1 MSSQK
6 NIYYLTGR
14 GGKLHTGVGQGL
26 IDRGFKV
33 SGREMS
39 GRFDSLTIQEQ
50 LDLIKGDLQANF
62 WHTDAK
68 IIAVSYGAYLLL
80 HTLASLESYPGSIL
94 LLSPVLG
101 GVINS
106 AEMRFYSPPRSD
118 KLMELAGTEKFSK
131 PREIEIHVGDNDW
144 QSPYQRVIDFSHA
157 VDGKFNVASDTG
169 HDLGKAYVSTI
180 LDEWL
185 KLSKIKYES

>member
-1 MSSQK
+1 MTSQK

-14 GGKLHTGVGQGL
+14 GGQLHTGVGQGL
-26 IDRGFKV
+26 IDRGFKI

-39 GRFDSLTIQEQ
+39 GTFDTLAIQNQ
-50 LDLIKGDLQANF
+50 VNFIKGDLQADF
-62 WHTDAK
+62 WHRDAK

-80 HTLASLESYPGSIL
+80 HTLADLEPYPGSVL

-106 AEMRFYSPPRSD
+106 AEMRYYSPPRSD
-118 KLMELAGTEKFSK
+118 KLMELAGIAKFPK

-144 QSPYQRVIDFSHA
+144 QSPYQRVIDFSHS
-157 VDGKFNVASDTG
+157 VTGKYNVVPDTG
-169 HDLGKAYVSTI
+169 HDLGRRYVSQV
-180 LDEWL
+180 LNSWL
-185 KLSKIKYES
+185 IT

>member
-1 MSSQK
+1 MTSQK

-14 GGKLHTGVGQGL
+14 GGQLHTGVGQGL
-26 IDRGFKV
+26 IDRGFKI

-39 GRFDSLTIQEQ
+39 GTFDTLAIQNQ
-50 LDLIKGDLQANF
+50 VNFIKGDLQADF
-62 WHTDAK
+62 WHRDAK

-80 HTLASLESYPGSIL
+80 HTLADLEPYPGSIL

-106 AEMRFYSPPRSD
+106 VEMRYYSPPRSD
-118 KLMELAGTEKFSK
+118 KLMKLAGKEKFPK

-144 QSPYQRVIDFSHA
+144 QSPCERAEEFALSM
-157 VDGKFNVASDTG
+157 GGECFVAPDTG
-169 HDLGKAYVSTI
+169 RDLGKDYVSPI
-180 LDEWL
+180 LERWCP
-185 KLSKIKYES
+185 